1 MNNENN
7 IERIQKEIIRS
18 KKNNNFN
25 NTLIIILLI
34 VLLVSLGVISYII
47 FFKNEVGKLWK
58 KIKKY

>member
-34 VLLVSLGVISYII
+34 VLLISLGVISYIL
-47 FFKNEVGKLWK
+47 FFKN
-58 KIKKY
+58 